1 MQRFLRVHQLLG
13 KKAVDDLAYKKVVV
27 VGLGA
32 VGSFA
37 VEALARSGVGF
48 LTLVDCD
55 KVQKT
60 NINRQLYALESNFDC
75 LKTKV
80 ASKRVLEINP
90 SCQVKTFNL
99 FAHKE
104 NFESIFFDSNQKPHL
119 VIDAIDSLS
128 PKAFLLAYC
137 YHNNIP
143 VLSSMGAAGK
153 INPFDIKV
161 GDILETKNCSLA
173 KRIRKKLLNLG
184 VQKGIAC
191 VYSEEIPKKSSL
203 NQHLAQTEITQQ
215 GRPRT
220 SLGSLCTLTGIFG
233 LLLAHEGL
241 KKLGAFKEF

>member
-1 MQRFLRVHQLLG
+1 MQRFLRIEQLLG
-13 KKAVDDLAYKKVVV
+13 QKAVFNLSQKKVVV

-37 VEALARSGVGF
+37 VEALTRSGIGS

-60 NINRQLYALESNFDC
+60 NMNRQLYALESNFDC
-75 LKTKV
+75 LKTEV
-80 ASKRVLEINP
+80 ASKRVLDINP
-90 SCQVKTFNL
+90 NCKVQIFNL

-104 NFESIFFDSNQKPHL
+104 NLESIFFDSNQKPHL

-153 INPFDIKV
+153 INPFQIKI
-161 GDILETKNCSLA
+161 GDVLETKNCSLA

-184 VQKGIAC
+184 VQKGITC
-191 VYSEEIPKKSSL
+191 VYSEEVPKKSSL
-203 NQHLAQTEITQQ
+203 NQHLAQTEITQH

-233 LLLAHEGL
+233 LLLAHEAL
-241 KKLGAFKEF
+241 KKLGAFEEF